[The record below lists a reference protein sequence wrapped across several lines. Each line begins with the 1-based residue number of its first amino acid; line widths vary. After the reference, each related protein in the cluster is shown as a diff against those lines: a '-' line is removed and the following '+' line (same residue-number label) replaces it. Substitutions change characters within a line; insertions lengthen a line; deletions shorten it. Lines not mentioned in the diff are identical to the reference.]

1 MSQILFLCGRYSR
14 LLKWAC
20 LAFLLAGGRI
30 AAAQELAFRPD
41 DRILVLAPHPDDE
54 VIGCGGII
62 QKALAQ
68 KLAVR
73 VVFFTYGDN
82 NEWSFTVYR
91 KHPVI
96 EPTAVQAMGLIRH
109 DEAVRADKILGLNS
123 NQLVFLGYP
132 DFGTLNI
139 WNQYWGKSPPFESM
153 LTRVREV
160 HYANAFR
167 PGAPYKGEEIV
178 RDLTTVLRDFKP
190 TKIFLAH
197 AGDYNH
203 DHRALY
209 LFTRVA
215 LWNIE
220 KEMKPAV
227 FPYLVHFPQ
236 WPQPRGYKPAELL
249 TPPILYKTSAAWAS
263 SSLTPM
269 EVAIKH
275 AAIQTHKTQYNYAA
289 NYLLSFVRA
298 NELFGDFPMVNLAN
312 TNTTLED
319 QGNVTAEQLTD
330 EERARFVGVEQR
342 SAQIEG
348 TNLVLEIVLSR
359 PLAETVIAS
368 LYAFGYRQDT
378 PFEKMPKLQI
388 RVHLLDH
395 HVLDQKTPLPA
406 ETVGVERNRN
416 KIIVRIPLELL
427 GRPERVLTSAQM
439 YFGEVPLD
447 SVAWRILEL

>member
-1 MSQILFLCGRYSR
+1 ML
-14 LLKWAC
+14 
-20 LAFLLAGGRI
+20 LLAASRM
-30 AAAQELAFRPD
+30 AAAQELTFRPD

-54 VIGCGGII
+54 VIGCGGVI

-68 KLAVR
+68 KLPVR

-82 NEWSFTVYR
+82 NEWSFAVYR
-91 KHPVI
+91 KHPVF
-96 EPTAVQAMGLIRH
+96 EPTAVRAMGQIRH
-109 DEAVRADKILGLNS
+109 DEAVRADQILGLNS

-132 DFGTLNI
+132 DFGTLKI
-139 WNQYWGKSPPFESM
+139 WNQHWGKSPALESM
-153 LTRVREV
+153 LTRVSEV

-167 PGAPYKGEEIV
+167 PGAPYKGEEII
-178 RDLTTVLRDFKP
+178 RDLTTILRDFRP
-190 TKIFLAH
+190 TKIFLPH
-197 AGDYNH
+197 SGDYNH
-203 DHRALY
+203 DHRALH

-220 KEMKPAV
+220 KEMQPAV

-236 WPQPRGYKPAELL
+236 WPQPRGYKPAGLL
-249 TPPILYKTSAAWAS
+249 TPPLLYKTSAAWTS
-263 SSLTPM
+263 SSLTPA
-269 EVAIKH
+269 ETATKH

-298 NELFGDFPMVNLAN
+298 NELFGDFPAVTL
-312 TNTTLED
+312 TNMTALED
-319 QGNVTAEQLTD
+319 LGNVTTEQLTD
-330 EERARFVGVEQR
+330 EERSRFVGVEQR
-342 SAQIEG
+342 SARIVG
-348 TNLVLEIVLSR
+348 TNLVLEIELSR

-395 HVLDQKTPLPA
+395 HVLDQRTPLPA
-406 ETVGVERNRN
+406 DTVSVERNRK

-427 GRPERVLTSAQM
+427 GRPERILTSAQT
-439 YFGEVPLD
+439 YLGEVPLD